1 MWVRHR
7 DQVSSRLTEVVMS
20 IASLGIVGSMAGT
33 QLPQRAAE
41 TDRTERQS
49 VDQARTTQ
57 ADERAENAAGIGQ
70 TEEDSQTSERDA
82 DGRRL
87 WEKRQR
93 KKPQSPQPLPMM
105 EPAVALSKDPS
116 GACGNE
122 LDVVG

>member
-1 MWVRHR
+1 
-7 DQVSSRLTEVVMS
+7 MS

-49 VDQARTTQ
+49 VDQGRTTQ

-87 WEKRQR
+87 WER
-93 KKPQSPQPLPMM
+93 PQGKAQESPIAA
-105 EPAVALSKDPS
+105 PATDAAAVLSKDPS

-122 LDVVG
+122 LDLVG

>member
-1 MWVRHR
+1 
-7 DQVSSRLTEVVMS
+7 MS

-41 TDRTERQS
+41 ADRTERQS
-49 VDQARTTQ
+49 VDQSRTTQ

-87 WEKRQR
+87 WEKRQG
-93 KKPQSPQPLPMM
+93 KTQDSPIAP
-105 EPAVALSKDPS
+105 PAADAAAVLSKDPS

-122 LDVVG
+122 LDLVG